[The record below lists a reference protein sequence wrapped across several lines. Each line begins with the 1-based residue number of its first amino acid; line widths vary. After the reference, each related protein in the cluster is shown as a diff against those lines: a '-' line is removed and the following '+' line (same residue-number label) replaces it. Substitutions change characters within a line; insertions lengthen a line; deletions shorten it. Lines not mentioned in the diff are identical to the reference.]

1 MKAGHRPRAK
11 QLEGGSLTPKKESY
25 FVQILSATALS
36 LEQIWH
42 GNPLKCCSGSRKVLR
57 SRIGH
62 SATKR
67 HWRNTSLGSSASL
80 WSNKGCNG
88 RGRRIVSK
96 GLMFKARCVSN
107 PPTGSLT
114 SYQAILGAR
123 MSLHSV
129 TNTEFSCQQP
139 KNHSLY
145 TVFKENIDLETVEMV

>member
-11 QLEGGSLTPKKESY
+11 HLEGEILTPKKESY
-25 FVQILSATALS
+25 FVQILSGTALS

-42 GNPLKCCSGSRKVLR
+42 WNPLKCWSGSRKVLR

-67 HWRNTSLGSSASL
+67 HWRNTSPGSSASL
-80 WSNKGCNG
+80 WSKKGCNVK
-88 RGRRIVSK
+88 GRRIVSK
-96 GLMFKARCVSN
+96 GLMFKARCVLN
-107 PPTGSLT
+107 PPTGPLT

-139 KNHSLY
+139 KKHSLY
-145 TVFKENIDLETVEMV
+145 TVFKENIDLET